1 MNNFQIIDILIDE
14 LQRMHTENLIHIRDH
29 GDFNDFEFRSF
40 RCRYSQ
46 KVQGRER
53 RINGRIHIEGDI
65 NAFSVVHYFKIKN
78 DEFQLWFPYDDPFVR
93 LYLQETFREW
103 VLQAFTMPVHEREAN
118 FERYLEQRKLWYA
131 SAIVFARSYLPGI
144 PDDVGEM
151 ISQHFP

>member
-29 GDFNDFEFRSF
+29 GDL
-40 RCRYSQ
+40 
-46 KVQGRER
+46 
-53 RINGRIHIEGDI
+53 NGRIHIEGDI

-93 LYLQETFREW
+93 LYLRETFREW

-151 ISQHFP
+151 ISQHIP